1 MKRIVY
7 VGSNTDAKREGIRV
21 LAVDE
26 ATGAIETRRVLKVE
40 NAIYMALS
48 ADGAR
53 LYAAQGGQS
62 QPTGLAAFRVKGDDL
77 EAFDFVATHETVP
90 CHVSLSPDGRALA
103 FAEYSHGT
111 AGLVDLNGDGTF
123 DKASLKETTLTDPVG
138 PNQPRQDRPHA
149 HCALFTPDS
158 ARLCVVDLG
167 TDRVNVYDRA
177 MRALPACSFSTAPA
191 GAGPRHLAFHPN
203 GKFAFVVF
211 ELGNLVTGY
220 RFGDGRFAPVQQ
232 LPLLPE
238 GYADFSK
245 AAAIKFSPDGRQLF
259 CSNRGHDSLAVFDVD
274 SGTGYLTPRGIVK
287 LGGAYPRDFGFLP
300 DGKTLVACLKM
311 SGVVRTYRYDA
322 AACSLVPLDEIDG
335 LHRPLYFGLGAAL
348 N

>member
-7 VGSNTDAKREGIRV
+7 IGSNTDAKREGVRI

-26 ATGAIETRRVLKVE
+26 ATGAIEMRRVLTVE
-40 NAIYMALS
+40 NAIYMAIS

-53 LYAAQGGQS
+53 LYLSKTG
-62 QPTGLAAFRVKGDDL
+62 PTGLAAYRVKGDGL
-77 EAFDFVATHETVP
+77 EPFDFVPTSETVP
-90 CHVSLSPDGRALA
+90 CHVSLSPDGRTLA

-111 AGLVDLNGDGTF
+111 AGLVNLNADGSF
-123 DKASLKETTLTDPVG
+123 DKASLKQVTLVDPVG

-158 ARLCVVDLG
+158 KYLCVVDLG
-167 TDRVNVYDRA
+167 TDRVNVYDRE
-177 MRALPACSFSTAPA
+177 MRPLADRSFVTKPA
-191 GAGPRHLAFHPN
+191 GAGPRHIVFHPN
-203 GKFAFVVF
+203 GKFAFVIF
-211 ELGNLVTGY
+211 ELLNLVTSY
-220 RFGDGRFAPVQQ
+220 RFADGRFEAVQQ

-274 SGTGYLTPRGIVK
+274 AGTGYLTPRGIVK

-311 SGVVRTYRYDA
+311 SGIVRTYRYDA
-322 AACSLVPLDEIDG
+322 AACSLVPLAETDG
-335 LHRPLYFGLGAAL
+335 LHRPLYFGLGSAEK
-348 N
+348 